1 MKNWQD
7 HWRIKLWIRKM
18 KTKLCYDLLEIIE
31 KQDEMIRK
39 QNELI
44 TKLANEN
51 LEQENTINVLMKQE
65 EFLY

>member
-1 MKNWQD
+1 M
-7 HWRIKLWIRKM
+7 
-18 KTKLCYDLLEIIE
+18 EVIE